1 MRLANGQLV
10 LPCDH
15 PRHARFSHLQG
26 NVLERAV
33 PEGRPQAH
41 LGHLFPQ
48 VVVLFQAPVPYEII
62 TLRLHLPAT
71 GRALSSI

>member
-10 LPCDH
+10 LLYDH

-26 NVLERAV
+26 DVLERAV

-41 LGHLFPQ
+41 LGHLLPQ
-48 VVVLFQAPVPYEII
+48 VVVLFRGSSPV
-62 TLRLHLPAT
+62 
-71 GRALSSI
+71 